1 MIDAN
6 LVATPASS
14 DSFAGGREAGGVC
27 RSCPLCGAGG
37 GSELAR
43 SEPWRLIAC
52 DGCGLAYL
60 PEVPPPAAIENDF
73 DWHASFRRER
83 LQRWLRTP
91 LARVWTGLL
100 GLIKPDR
107 DRRALR
113 RIRRWT
119 PPGRLLDIGAG
130 TGRLAAYV
138 LRAGFDPVCVE
149 LSPGMAARAAERVGA
164 ARVYRGRLQD
174 FEFKRESFDVAVAIS
189 YLEHEPEPRRLLR
202 RVHGLLRPGGVLIAK
217 VPNFDSW
224 LRRLRGRRWSGYRWP
239 EHVQYFTP
247 ATLAALFERN
257 GFAVST
263 CRAHALSDNLWMS
276 ARRR

>member
-1 MIDAN
+1 MIEAN
-6 LVATPASS
+6 PAATTAIPGSH
-14 DSFAGGREAGGVC
+14 GVGRVECGVP
-27 RSCPLCGAGG
+27 RNCPLCGDGG
-37 GSELAR
+37 GVELAR

-52 DGCGLAYL
+52 GGCGLAYL
-60 PEVPPPAAIENDF
+60 PEVPPPAAIESDF

-130 TGRLAAYV
+130 TGRLAAYA

-149 LSPGMAARAAERVGA
+149 LSPGMAARAAERLGA
-164 ARVYRGRLQD
+164 ERVRRGRLQD
-174 FEFKRESFDVAVAIS
+174 FEFEGGSFDVAVAIS
-189 YLEHEPEPRRLLR
+189 FLEHEPEPRRLLR
-202 RVHGLLRPGGVLIAK
+202 RVHGLLRTGGALIAK

-247 ATLAALFERN
+247 ATLGALVERN
-257 GFAVST
+257 GFSVSA
-263 CRAHALSDNLWMS
+263 CRAHALSDNLWML